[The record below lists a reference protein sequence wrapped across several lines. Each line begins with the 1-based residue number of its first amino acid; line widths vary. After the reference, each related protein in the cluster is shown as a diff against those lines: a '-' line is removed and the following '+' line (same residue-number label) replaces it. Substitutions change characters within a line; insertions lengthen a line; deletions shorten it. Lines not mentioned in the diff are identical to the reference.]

1 MADDTY
7 IHALALVHTHLTA
20 ASHLLHCLRLSKT
33 WIKGNK
39 PLGACACVHLCV
51 FACVCLKR
59 HSLLLNPCQQR
70 GLYLNE
76 RLMSGFVKKERLKT
90 KKNHTWHM
98 EFDRNKRKMRD
109 EVEGESEISL

>member
-39 PLGACACVHLCV
+39 PLGALCV
-51 FACVCLKR
+51 RAFMCVCMRLFEETFTASESMPTKR
-59 HSLLLNPCQQR
+59 TLF
-70 GLYLNE
+70 E
-76 RLMSGFVKKERLKT
+76 
-90 KKNHTWHM
+90 
-98 EFDRNKRKMRD
+98 
-109 EVEGESEISL
+109 

>member
-76 RLMSGFVKKERLKT
+76 RLMSGFVKKESLKT
-90 KKNHTWHM
+90 KKPTLGIW
-98 EFDRNKRKMRD
+98 
-109 EVEGESEISL
+109 SLTGTRER